1 MASFSQSW
9 MLLKASREICSEPPF
24 EQIQCHMPCAPRQKR
39 SCSSNS
45 FGINPVTELVWQLA
59 RGPPCPLCTGSCF
72 TLKDLTFEAM
82 IPL

>member
-1 MASFSQSW
+1 
-9 MLLKASREICSEPPF
+9 
-24 EQIQCHMPCAPRQKR
+24 MPCAPRQKR